1 MKKQKFSIKNTLK
14 TIFSVLIVIFLFVG
28 PSFLFNP
35 SLYKISVD
43 KIFSTPNSSTVLEL
57 WHVETFEGGS
67 FSRAKFLQNRAIDFN
82 KQTQG
87 KFIIVKNFTLEQ
99 LQLNLSKNNHPDLIS
114 FGVGCGEYVLPYLS
128 ELNINNSIRGDL
140 IESGKIKNKQYALPY
155 MLGGYV
161 LITNQSNVVDQKF
174 QNDLIN
180 NAFNM
185 TRCFGKNTIPSLCF
199 AKNTLINPANALV
212 KNNVVG
218 NKQGFL
224 DNNFSTYDAYVK
236 FINNAS
242 VNLLGTQRDFVRCKN
257 REQSG
262 KLETCYYS
270 YLSGYSDLVQY
281 ISVFDNISQTKK
293 DISKAF
299 IKFLLS
305 KQVQQQIKN
314 INMFSV
320 LTDTIYETQDGAICD
335 FEKALKKPLVCVN
348 VFSQNQVLEQNKL
361 KSWAYLG
368 I

>member
-1 MKKQKFSIKNTLK
+1 MKKPKFSIKNTLK
-14 TIFSVLIVIFLFVG
+14 TIFSVLIIIFLFVG
-28 PSFLFNP
+28 PNFIFNP

-43 KIFSTPNSSTVLEL
+43 KIFSTPNNSVVLEL
-57 WHVETFEGGS
+57 WHIETFEGGS
-67 FSRAKFLQNRAIDFN
+67 FSRAKFLQNRAVDFN
-82 KQTQG
+82 KQNQG
-87 KFIIVKNFTLEQ
+87 KFIIVKTLTLEQ
-99 LQLNLSKNNHPDLIS
+99 LQLNLSNNNHPDLIS
-114 FGVGCGEYVLPYLS
+114 FGVGGGEYVLPYLS
-128 ELNINNSIRGDL
+128 ELNIDNNVRTDL
-140 IESGKIKNKQYALPY
+140 LIGGKVKNKQYALPY

-161 LITNQSNVVDQKF
+161 LITNQSNVVEQKF
-174 QNDLIN
+174 RDDLIN

-199 AKNTLINPANALV
+199 AKNTLINPAQSLV
-212 KNNVVG
+212 QNNVVG

-257 REQSG
+257 REQNG

-281 ISVFDNISQTKK
+281 ISIFDNIAQTKK
-293 DISKAF
+293 DIAREYISY
-299 IKFLLS
+299 LLS
-305 KQVQQQIKN
+305 KPVQQKIKN

-320 LTDTIYETQDGAICD
+320 LTNAIYEVQDGAICD

-361 KSWAYLG
+361 KSWAHLG